1 MDGPSVRNIKCLAF
15 GINGVASPL
24 VNGPHR
30 TYGWPL
36 LNLWMAP
43 DEFMDGPSGANF
55 KTFGAKTDQFYA
67 ISLHFAYFLGVC
79 LLSGTIVNI
88 NE

>member
-24 VNGPHR
+24 VNGP
-30 TYGWPL
+30 PP
-36 LNLWMAP
+36 NLWVAPAEFMDGP

>member
-30 TYGWPL
+30 TYGWPRRIYG
-36 LNLWMAP
+36 WP
-43 DEFMDGPSGANF
+43 PEFMDGPSGANF

-67 ISLHFAYFLGVC
+67 ISLLFAYFLGVC
-79 LLSGTIVNI
+79 LLSGIIVNI

>member
-1 MDGPSVRNIKCLAF
+1 MFGLWHQWSCL
-15 GINGVASPL
+15 
-24 VNGPHR
+24 
-30 TYGWPL
+30 TTCEWPPP
-36 LNLWMAP
+36 NLWVAP
-43 DEFMDGPSGANF
+43 AEFMDGPSGANF

-67 ISLHFAYFLGVC
+67 ISLQFAYFLGVC

>member
-1 MDGPSVRNIKCLAF
+1 MFGLWHQWSCLTTCEWPPPNLWVAPAEFMDG
-15 GINGVASPL
+15 
-24 VNGPHR
+24 
-30 TYGWPL
+30 
-36 LNLWMAP
+36 P